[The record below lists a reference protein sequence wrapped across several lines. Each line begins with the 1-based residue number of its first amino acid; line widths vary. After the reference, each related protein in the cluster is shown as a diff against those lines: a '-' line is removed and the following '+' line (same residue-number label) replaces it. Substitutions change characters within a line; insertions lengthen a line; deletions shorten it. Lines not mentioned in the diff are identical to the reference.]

1 MKYNFNGKQ
10 INIPDKEI
18 KKSMEL
24 LELTEEEAIE
34 MWLEDEGYLDNEEQI
49 ELTQKAKESGILSTI
64 HGAKAENVE
73 KKEKKPKTVKISEEK
88 QELFKAILENLQENF
103 ENVEVLNPNK
113 LISIK
118 INGKTFK
125 LDLIEQ
131 RKPKGEKPKATVTHE
146 DVLHE
151 RCLELESKLRGD
163 Y

>member
-49 ELTQKAKESGILSTI
+49 ELTQKAKESGIMTTI
-64 HGAKAENVE
+64 HGAKAEQKE
-73 KKEKKPKTVKISEEK
+73 KKEKKPKTVKISDEK
-88 QELFKAILENLQENF
+88 QELFANVLKNLQEIY

-113 LISIK
+113 LISVK
-118 INGKTFK
+118 IGDKSFK
-125 LDLIEQ
+125 IDLIEQ
-131 RKPKGEKPKATVTHE
+131 RKPKK
-146 DVLHE
+146 
-151 RCLELESKLRGD
+151 
-163 Y
+163 

>member
-34 MWLEDEGYLDNEEQI
+34 MGLEDDGYLDNEEQI
-49 ELTQKAKESGILSTI
+49 ELTQKAKESGILSTS

-118 INGKTFK
+118 INDKTFK

-131 RKPKGEKPKATVTHE
+131 RKPKDKKPKATVTYE
-146 DVLHE
+146 DELKMK
-151 RCLELESKLRGD
+151 CLELESKLKGD
-163 Y
+163 C

>member
-64 HGAKAENVE
+64 HGAKAEKVE

-88 QELFKAILENLQENF
+88 QELFKIILENLQENF
-103 ENVEVLNPNK
+103 ENVEVLNQNK

-118 INGKTFK
+118 INDKIFFVCTSIIGEMPLPPWAPLKTSNSTDK
-125 LDLIEQ
+125 KVSEI
-131 RKPKGEKPKATVTHE
+131 
-146 DVLHE
+146 
-151 RCLELESKLRGD
+151 
-163 Y
+163 